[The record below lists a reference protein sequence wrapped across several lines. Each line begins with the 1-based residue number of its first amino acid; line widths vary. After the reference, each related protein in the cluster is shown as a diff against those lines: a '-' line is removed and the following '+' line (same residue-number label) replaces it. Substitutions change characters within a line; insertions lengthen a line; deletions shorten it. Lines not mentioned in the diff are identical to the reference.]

1 MCALTAENRCNG
13 GRWVWINASPHANG
27 PTVQLA
33 QHFLQHLAPQHLTR
47 IDCFDR
53 APLPCDDCRYCHT
66 HERCAKRDIDD
77 IYQAIE
83 QADGLLF
90 ALPVYHNSF
99 PAPAKALIDRFQRYW
114 AARFVRNQK
123 PPIAKAKQAV
133 LLSVSGSDGA
143 EGGMLVQ
150 AQLQPPLTVLHATL
164 VASLHLRGADKKGIT
179 PFDLEQAERLA
190 DKVKNA

>member
-1 MCALTAENRCNG
+1 MCAPTAENRCDR

-33 QHFLQHLAPQHLTR
+33 ERFLQRLDPQHVTR
-47 IDCFDR
+47 INCFER
-53 APLPCDDCRYCHT
+53 AVIPCNDCRFCYT
-66 HERCAKRDIDD
+66 HDRCAKTDIDD
-77 IYQAIE
+77 IYQEIE

-99 PAPAKALIDRFQRYW
+99 PAPTKALIDRFQRYW
-114 AARFVRNQK
+114 AARFVRNLK

-143 EGGMLVQ
+143 DGGMLVQ

-164 VASLHLRGADKKGIT
+164 VATLHVRGVDKNGIT
-179 PFDLEQAERLA
+179 AFDLEQAERLA
-190 DKVKNA
+190 DKVKNS